1 MTAAHGLPSWR
12 DTATREAIEAYVE
25 NATGDRVA
33 VFDNDG
39 TLWCEKPMP
48 IQLDF
53 TLRHWAAMAE
63 ADAGAARAPAVQG
76 RLRAR
81 LRLARHRDVEALRG
95 R

>member
-1 MTAAHGLPSWR
+1 MPALASWN
-12 DTATREAIEAYVE
+12 DTATRQAIESYVE
-25 NATGDRVA
+25 GATGDRVA

-53 TLRHWAAMAE
+53 TLRRWAEMAE
-63 ADAGAARAPAVQG
+63 HDAVAARAPAVQG

-81 LRLARHRDVEALRG
+81 LRLARGRDGQALRG